1 MDISR
6 GDKNRK
12 VDELFSEWA
21 KASSPGCAI
30 GIMQNGEVS
39 YQQGYGMANL
49 EYDIPITPKTSFHVA
64 SVSKQFTAMAIA
76 LLASNHQL
84 SLDDDVRQHLH
95 YVPDFGETLTI
106 RQMLHHTS
114 GIRDQWDLLIL
125 AGWRMDDVITTD
137 DVLELVKKQ
146 ERLNFTPNSE
156 YLYSNMGYTLLSCI
170 VEEVSGKSLH
180 EYCDEHIFKP
190 LGMQDTHFH
199 DDYLML
205 VPNRAYSYD
214 ATESGF
220 QHEVL
225 SYSTVGATSLH
236 TTVGDLMRWANS
248 FHSDPVW
255 ADDVMDM
262 MHTKGVLNSGEEI
275 SYALGQTIQT
285 YKGLKTVSHTGGDA
299 GFRSYLVRFPDQ
311 NTSIVVLCNLGNMSP
326 KKLAEQIAD
335 IYLADELTD
344 FPEQEHTPIELTLE
358 QLVDKVG
365 IYYNA
370 EVARTIRLELQNDQL
385 MIMVGSGIPIVPL
398 SETEFFTPPL
408 PDTIFR
414 FEQTGNSS
422 RDVIEINPSSPP
434 VRYKQMDKWSPSI
447 DELQD
452 YVGTYYSPELDF
464 SFYILVQDDQLCVR
478 RRKHGTTRLVPTFSD
493 GFLGNVYPAS
503 QYGEGRLGLVFYRGD
518 QNEILG
524 FEASV
529 WRVRHVQFVRQTGD
543 K

>member
-1 MDISR
+1 MDMNMS
-6 GDKNRK
+6 DKIRQF
-12 VDELFSEWA
+12 DALFSQWA
-21 KASSPGCAI
+21 KASSPGCGI
-30 GIMQNGEVS
+30 GIMQDGEVI

-49 EYDIPITPKTSFHVA
+49 EYNIPITPKTSFHVA
-64 SVSKQFTAMAIA
+64 SVSKQFAAMAIA

-156 YLYSNMGYTLLSCI
+156 YLYSNMGYTLLGCI
-170 VEEVSGKSLH
+170 VEQVSGQSLH

-199 DDYLML
+199 DNYRML

-214 ATESGF
+214 ATKSGF

-248 FHSDPVW
+248 FHGDTMW

-262 MHTKGVLNSGEEI
+262 MHTKGILNSGEEI

-285 YKGLKTVSHTGGDA
+285 YKGLKTVSHTGADA

-335 IYLADELTD
+335 IYLADDLTESS
-344 FPEQEHTPIELTLE
+344 EQDNTPIELTPE
-358 QLVDKVG
+358 QLSDKVG

-370 EVARTIRLELQNDQL
+370 EVGRSIRLKLHNDSL
-385 MIMVGSGIPIVPL
+385 MVMVGNGIPIIPL
-398 SETEFFTPPL
+398 SETEFFSSPF
-408 PDTIFR
+408 PDTKFR
-414 FEQTGNSS
+414 FEQTENGG
-422 RDVIEINPSSPP
+422 RDLIEINSSSPP
-434 VRYKQMDKWSPSI
+434 VRYKQMEKWSPTV

-464 SFYILVQDDQLCVR
+464 SFYILVQDDQLCLR
-478 RRKHGTTRLVPTFSD
+478 RRKHGTTLLVPTFAD

-503 QYGEGRLGLVFYRGD
+503 LYGEGRLSLLFYRSD

-529 WRVRHVQFVRQTGD
+529 WRVRHVQFIRQTAN
-543 K
+543 